1 MNVEHPRF
9 AEFQQ
14 KFEELANN
22 IDGQKGPQPE
32 ISSAHL
38 FLCLYGDN
46 AMSVEEEFTA
56 LAELASHRDK
66 GLQKTTIQTAYW
78 EEIILYVPKVE

>member
-9 AEFQQ
+9 PEYQE
-14 KFEELANN
+14 KFEALANKV
-22 IDGQKGPQPE
+22 DGQKGPQPE

-46 AMSVEEEFTA
+46 AMNPEEEFA
-56 LAELASHRDK
+56 MLAELAQHVGE

-78 EEIILYVPKVE
+78 EELILYVPKVE